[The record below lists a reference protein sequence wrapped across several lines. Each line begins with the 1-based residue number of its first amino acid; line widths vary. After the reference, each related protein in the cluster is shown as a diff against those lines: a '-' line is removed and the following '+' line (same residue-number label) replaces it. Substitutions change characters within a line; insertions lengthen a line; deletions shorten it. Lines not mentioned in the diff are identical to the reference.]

1 MKFIKVAALAAIVV
15 SGSAMAGILIRA
27 AGVMDMV
34 MADTVAQIQP

>member
-15 SGSAMAGILIRA
+15 SGSAMAGMINGA
-27 AGVMDMV
+27 DGVMDMV